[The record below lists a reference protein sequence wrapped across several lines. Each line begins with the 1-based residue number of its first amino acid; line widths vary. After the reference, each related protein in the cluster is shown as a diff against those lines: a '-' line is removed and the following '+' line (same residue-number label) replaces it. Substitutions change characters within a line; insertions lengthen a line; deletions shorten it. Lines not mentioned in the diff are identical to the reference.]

1 MIKDNK
7 FLLNNFSNVV
17 IFGRPQYEILKINK
31 KLGLSTTVITSK
43 DLSKLMDKRLIDYK
57 VFNSMDERC
66 INFLKKN
73 FNFKKT
79 LFIGIGPRYIFK
91 KNTIKIFENNFINVH
106 NSRLPLDAG
115 GGAGSWMIMRED
127 RICNMCIHM
136 MTEDIDGGP
145 IIANE
150 LSLWP
155 KECIIPS
162 DIMDHGSK
170 LMANFYESFMKKLIK
185 KHEFELKPQIH
196 YLSRYNP
203 RLNTDVSGF
212 IDWNLN
218 SYDLK
223 NFINAFDE
231 PYKGASTYLNN
242 GNFGKLYLKKVQL
255 HGGDYPNHPHMSGI
269 ISRHDKKWIVVCT
282 TSKHMLL
289 IEEIINTKGENI
301 ISKIKV
307 GDRFFTP
314 IEKLDAAKSKRIYY
328 NSYGLKN

>member
-145 IIANE
+145 I
-150 LSLWP
+150 LKSS
-155 KECIIPS
+155 IIHPS
-162 DIMDHGSK
+162 
-170 LMANFYESFMKKLIK
+170 
-185 KHEFELKPQIH
+185 
-196 YLSRYNP
+196 
-203 RLNTDVSGF
+203 
-212 IDWNLN
+212 
-218 SYDLK
+218 
-223 NFINAFDE
+223 
-231 PYKGASTYLNN
+231 
-242 GNFGKLYLKKVQL
+242 
-255 HGGDYPNHPHMSGI
+255 
-269 ISRHDKKWIVVCT
+269 
-282 TSKHMLL
+282 
-289 IEEIINTKGENI
+289 
-301 ISKIKV
+301 
-307 GDRFFTP
+307 
-314 IEKLDAAKSKRIYY
+314 
-328 NSYGLKN
+328 